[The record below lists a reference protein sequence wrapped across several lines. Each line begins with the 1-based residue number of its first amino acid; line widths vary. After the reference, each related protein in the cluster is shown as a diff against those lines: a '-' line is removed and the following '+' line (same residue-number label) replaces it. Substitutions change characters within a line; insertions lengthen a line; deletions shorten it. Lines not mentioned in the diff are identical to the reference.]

1 MLDLILSPYF
11 IFRYFA
17 VSFVLIQPSKLY
29 AADTG
34 ARYVLGQFI
43 LPLILHFA
51 SLLWRKDSFKLK
63 LHASL
68 IIGQL
73 FVVLVHFLFAE
84 VYLGTYLAF
93 FFLTPHFCLLAAD
106 IANDES
112 SKKFLIRTISLYVVV
127 SFTLSMFAMASYPE
141 GITLKQILSPLNLE
155 NLNRA
160 STLDRYHLLLSI
172 NYGVELFKLP
182 FMALEGVALTVYPL
196 VLLSLC
202 FLSPSFW
209 KDKFVLPGV
218 VCSLAYILLKS
229 SRGELLFL
237 LVLAGYPLARMIFSK
252 VRWPALLIIGFGYI
266 QLVLDNKTLNGRNI
280 LNDLFTK
287 SITFFGNGIGFSAK
301 EILRLSGN
309 DYTSFHNIHFEILT
323 NLGIWIYAG
332 LLCFTVYFIYCGQY
346 NRNRHYY
353 LCLLFVLMS
362 TNFEVFD
369 LYFAIPLGLVAAEF
383 LTHLK
388 AKLVD
393 KKFEIPLV
401 RQKTQLV

>member
-29 AADTG
+29 AFYSGDK
-34 ARYVLGQFI
+34 YILGQFVI
-43 LPLILHFA
+43 PLIFYIA
-51 SLLWRKDSFKLK
+51 SLMWRRDAFKFKIHL
-63 LHASL
+63 SL
-68 IIGQL
+68 MVAQL
-73 FVVLVHFLFAE
+73 FVVLVHSLCAE
-84 VYLGTYLAF
+84 VYFGTYLAF
-93 FFLTPHFCLLAAD
+93 FLLTPHFCLFAAD
-106 IANDES
+106 LVNDES
-112 SKKFLIRTISLYVVV
+112 SKKFLVRAISLYVVV
-127 SFTLSMFAMASYPE
+127 SFTLSMLAMASYPE
-141 GITLKQILSPLNLE
+141 GITLKQILSPLNLD

-172 NYGVELFKLP
+172 NYGVELFDLNY
-182 FMALEGVALTVYPL
+182 MVLEGVALTVYPL

-209 KDKFVLPGV
+209 KDKFVIPGV
-218 VCSLAYILLKS
+218 ACSIAYILLKS

-237 LVLAGYPLARMIFSK
+237 LLLGGYPLARMIFSK

-266 QLVLDNKTLNGRNI
+266 QLVMDNKTLNGRNI

-332 LLCFTVYFIYCGQY
+332 FLCFTAYFTYCGQY

-369 LYFAIPLGLVAAEF
+369 LYFAIPLGIVAAEF
-383 LTHLK
+383 ITHLR
-388 AKLVD
+388 AKLAD
-393 KKFEIPLV
+393 KITGIHLMRKKI
-401 RQKTQLV
+401 QLV